1 MDGEQIVQGGVLGRS
16 MRPILSREI
25 FAVLKWLRVRMPNV
39 GVDLGLFANSSGK
52 SRLEYDFRVGLS
64 GLDFSCSAY

>member
-1 MDGEQIVQGGVLGRS
+1 MDGEQIVQEEVLGSS
-16 MRPILSREI
+16 MVPILSREI

-39 GVDLGLFANSSGK
+39 GVDLGLFANSSANRGWNTI
-52 SRLEYDFRVGLS
+52 LGLGLS